1 MTLHRNSGVNF
12 VSNFMLL
19 RLSVQFLWIC
29 WLSCF
34 LNGRFTLPGIITTLF
49 GMLKL
54 TSFTVLPL
62 AETHGEKNDRGF
74 FRCCK
79 SSFFVH
85 AVIFNLL
92 GFYFCMINT
101 LYNVHCMC
109 YKFIG
114 QRKMK
119 INAPMFNNDN

>member
-1 MTLHRNSGVNF
+1 
-12 VSNFMLL
+12 
-19 RLSVQFLWIC
+19 
-29 WLSCF
+29 
-34 LNGRFTLPGIITTLF
+34 
-49 GMLKL
+49 MLKL

-79 SSFFVH
+79 SSFLVH

-119 INAPMFNNDN
+119 INAPMFNNDNQDTEWMHQCHLHQF

>member
-34 LNGRFTLPGIITTLF
+34 LNGRFTLPGIILLCRHVKINIF
-49 GMLKL
+49 YCFAISG
-54 TSFTVLPL
+54 
-62 AETHGEKNDRGF
+62 NDRGF

-79 SSFFVH
+79 SSFLVH

-119 INAPMFNNDN
+119 INALMFNNDN